1 MRVLLRKSIAEGFG
15 AFMIVFAGC
24 GAVTANQL
32 SDGAVGHAGVAASF
46 GLVVMAMIYAI
57 GHISGAHM
65 NPAVTIAFAATRHFP
80 LKRVMPYIIAQC
92 LGAALAALLLRY
104 SLGPVLALQNPQAV
118 LNLGVTLPID
128 DRANTALLWE
138 LVLTFVLMFVIMGV
152 ATDYRAVSK
161 AAGIAIGGTVWFEA
175 LFAGPICGASM
186 NPARSLGPAL
196 VSGQLEHLWA
206 YLLAPTAGAL
216 GGALFYQM
224 LKSTEEKNPERS

>member
-1 MRVLLRKSIAEGFG
+1 MSVLLRKCVSEGLG

-24 GAVTANQL
+24 GAVSADQL
-32 SDGAVGHAGVAASF
+32 SNGSIGHAGIAATF
-46 GLVVMAMIYAI
+46 GLVVMAMIYAT

-65 NPAVTIAFAATRHFP
+65 NPAVTIAFAVTRHFP
-80 LKRVMPYIIAQC
+80 TGRVLPYIAAQC
-92 LGAALAALLLRY
+92 IGGILAAALLLF
-104 SLGPVLALQNPQAV
+104 SLEPALAMQSDDAV

-128 DRANTALLWE
+128 GRATTALVWE
-138 LVLTFVLMFVIMGV
+138 FVLTLVLMFVIMGV

-196 VSGQLEHLWA
+196 ISGQLGHLWA
-206 YLLAPTAGAL
+206 YLVAPTAGAL
-216 GGALFYQM
+216 CGALLYQM
-224 LKSTEEKNPERS
+224 LKRTDEKDTARS

>member
-1 MRVLLRKSIAEGFG
+1 
-15 AFMIVFAGC
+15 MIVFAGC

-32 SDGAVGHAGVAASF
+32 SGGAVGHVGVAASF

-80 LKRVMPYIIAQC
+80 LKRVPAYIAGQC
-92 LGAALAALLLRY
+92 IGAILAAWLLRS
-104 SLGPVLALQNPQAV
+104 SLGPVLESQHPDAV
-118 LNLGVTLPID
+118 LNLGVTRPID
-128 DRANTALLWE
+128 DRWATAFLWE
-138 LVLTFVLMFVIMGV
+138 FLLTLVLMFVIMAV

-175 LFAGPICGASM
+175 MFAGPISGASM

-196 VSGQLEHLWA
+196 IAGDPAHLWA

-216 GGALFYQM
+216 TGALLYQI
-224 LKSTEEKNPERS
+224 LKGTEEDTGTRPA